1 MIHMTKIEEFIEH
14 FDSLKVNSENGE
26 IDIVKSISLT
36 VDQINNLTVDQLL
49 DLKSR
54 SLSITVDSTTNGV
67 LDIRWS
73 DTGSFGSLDITK
85 DREDLIINAIKA
97 LQLRIRLEKAGS
109 NYHKKSLSEILK
121 LGDKMENKSLI
132 SRIFDFKFGDEPKSK
147 EVGFNDIF
155 NVISSVSLKNK
166 SLDTMGGRVNFII
179 DKLALKDTTEIVF
192 TILSLAALGNDSDD
206 E

>member
-1 MIHMTKIEEFIEH
+1 MTKIEVFIEH

-54 SLSITVDSTTNGV
+54 SLSIAVDSTTNGV

-73 DTGSFGSLDITK
+73 DTGSFGSLDIAK

-97 LQLRIRLEKAGS
+97 LQLRIRLERAGS

-147 EVGFNDIF
+147 EVGFSDVF
-155 NVISSVSLKNK
+155 NVISSVSLKSKN
-166 SLDTMGGRVNFII
+166 LDTMGGRVNFII
-179 DKLALKDTTEIVF
+179 DKLELKDSTEIVF